1 MAGEDEDILK
11 RLYIDPKKLAS
22 GERRKEIDRIYDNT
36 DRLDTRLR
44 VLDKALAS
52 DPAARNPDWD
62 SYLSR
67 AKKDARA
74 DESKSE
80 AAESESESESEAA
93 EYDAEL
99 DAQRARVA
107 AESEA
112 AEYDAELDA
121 QRARVAAET
130 GDGDS
135 AAARRERLADRIALA
150 NDMNKALSGGA
161 DRTEEQM
168 ARFAARALALDVDAG
183 QFTRFMERHGL
194 NRQSR
199 TGRDTAA
206 TLMDMS
212 KDNKASGF
220 GGLAEYDRMQAAK
233 AAGRRLGWDRGPKP
247 LNTDVASNLARMA
260 KSQEKRGN
268 TYTARRLAD
277 AASQEKV
284 SGRMESIM
292 ESEGNPLYDNT
303 RSSIAQRRREL
314 LDRYWDP
321 QDDE

>member
-80 AAESESESESEAA
+80 AAESESES
-93 EYDAEL
+93 
-99 DAQRARVA
+99 
-107 AESEA
+107 ESEA